1 VQYFH
6 NGFMSISGMYMLNSE
21 EYTQEKIHEALEMLY
36 LDRKNQFREL
46 SEVLLPENAI
56 STLPTWREFVLNFS
70 LDVECA
76 FEAWS
81 GQIPLATNSPQKALT
96 ILRRLGHDKTS
107 MNQLVHLLNMAYNL
121 STEFKEI
128 YKRLK

>member
-1 VQYFH
+1 
-6 NGFMSISGMYMLNSE
+6 MYMLNSE
-21 EYTQEKIHEALEMLY
+21 EYTQEKVHEALEMLY
-36 LDRKNQFREL
+36 LDRKNEFREL

-56 STLPTWREFVLNFS
+56 NSMPSWREFVLNFS
-70 LDVECA
+70 LDVERA

-81 GQIPLATNSPQKALT
+81 CQIPLTPNSPQKALT
-96 ILRRLGHDKTS
+96 ILRQLGRDKTS
-107 MNQLVHLLNMAYNL
+107 MNQLVHLLNMSYNL

>member
-1 VQYFH
+1 
-6 NGFMSISGMYMLNSE
+6 MSISGMYMLNSE
-21 EYTQEKIHEALEMLY
+21 EYTQEKIHESLEMLY

-46 SEVLLPENAI
+46 SEVLLPKNTI
-56 STLPTWREFVLNFS
+56 STMSTWREFVLNFS

-81 GQIPLATNSPQKALT
+81 DQIPLATNSPQKALT
-96 ILRRLGHDKTS
+96 ILRRLGHGKTS
-107 MNQLVHLLNMAYNL
+107 MNQLVHLLNMSYNL